1 MLGEL
6 LYSILLLYRNYIGGK
21 TMAKE
26 VLVAKQAIVDEVAE
40 KLNNSASVVVAEYR
54 GLTVAEVTELRT
66 ALRAEDV
73 EMKVYKNKL
82 VKRATEAAGMSELD
96 EFLSGPNALVFG
108 HSDAVAPARVLAKF
122 AKDHEALVLKAGI
135 VEGKMCDEAEIKA
148 LSKLPSREGMYSML
162 LACLKDPTAKVARVV
177 KALADKKSEGEA
189 APVETAE
196 AASEEAAA

>member
-1 MLGEL
+1 
-6 LYSILLLYRNYIGGK
+6 
-21 TMAKE
+21 MAKE

-40 KLNNSASVVVAEYR
+40 KLNNAASVVVAEYR

-82 VKRATEAAGMSELD
+82 VKRATEAAVVTELD
-96 EFLSGPNALVFG
+96 EYLSGPNALVFG

-196 AASEEAAA
+196 AATEEAAA